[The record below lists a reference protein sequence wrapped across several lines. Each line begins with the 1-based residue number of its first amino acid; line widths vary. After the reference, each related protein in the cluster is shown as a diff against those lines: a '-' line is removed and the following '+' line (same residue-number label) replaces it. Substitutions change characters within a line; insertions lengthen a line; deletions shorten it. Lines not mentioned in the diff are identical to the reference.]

1 MKNAILIEL
10 AKIWTSE
17 AEEPGIEDG
26 SEEAKLNNAHG
37 KGARETKRECAD
49 TLRMLVNTFKD

>member
-17 AEEPGIEDG
+17 SGTPAIKDG
-26 SEEAKLNNAHG
+26 TEAAKLRSDYER
-37 KGARETKRECAD
+37 GAREAKIECAD
-49 TLRMLVNTFKD
+49 TLRMLVNTFRE

>member
-10 AKIWTSE
+10 AKIWTSQ
-17 AEEPGIEDG
+17 AETPEIQDG
-26 SEEAKLNNAHG
+26 SEDAKLRNARD

-49 TLRMLVNTFKD
+49 TLRMLVNTFKE

>member
-17 AEEPGIEDG
+17 AEEPGIQDG
-26 SEEAKLNNAHG
+26 SEEAKLNNAHD
-37 KGARETKRECAD
+37 KGERKAKRECAD
-49 TLRMLVNTFKD
+49 TLRMLVNTFKE